1 MTNTHDALIYRRQ
14 PSLATFGWRAAR
26 MLALG
31 LGVAPCPCRR
41 YTTNVEHS
49 ARRNTQ

>member
-31 LGVAPCPCRR
+31 VAPCPLSPVHHQC
-41 YTTNVEHS
+41 
-49 ARRNTQ
+49 